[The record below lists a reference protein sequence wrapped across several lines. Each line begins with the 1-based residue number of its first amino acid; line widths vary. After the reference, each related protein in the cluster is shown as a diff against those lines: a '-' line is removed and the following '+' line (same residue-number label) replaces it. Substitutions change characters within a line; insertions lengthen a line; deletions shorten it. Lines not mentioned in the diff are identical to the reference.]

1 MSGGGGKGG
10 GKTTTTETTVPNWIR
25 DPAARN
31 LQRAEA
37 VQQLEYMPYYG
48 PQVAAFTDTQNA
60 AMNNNIET
68 AKAFGLLDPNSSL
81 TATSGMPTPTTY
93 DNGMRGYSSIPLYDQ
108 ALAELTASNP
118 DNMAAYNSLFGNQVA
133 PINFGRQGGGGG
145 GGFRGGASPITTDPV
160 NRWVDKAAHIMDT
173 QDKERD
179 RGTPT
184 ESGVKQA
191 QDYYTAAKKAGTE
204 WDKPRGYT
212 PAEAKKYTANAK
224 AHTDTQGTIMKW
236 PQKAKKKKT
245 PTNVGNPFGYR

>member
-81 TATSGMPTPTTY
+81 TATSSMPTPTTY

-118 DNMAAYNSLFGNQVA
+118 DNMDAYNNLFGNQVA
-133 PINFGRQGGGGG
+133 PINFGRQGGGSSRGG
-145 GGFRGGASPITTDPV
+145 GGGYIPSRTPSGDPTFTPNYDVSTWTEKVNGKTLADRHAEQISPTSTVSESDNAYRNQKSNFGTTMGTGGSYKIL
-160 NRWVDKAAHIMDT
+160 
-173 QDKERD
+173 RD
-179 RGTPT
+179 R
-184 ESGVKQA
+184 SGKV
-191 QDYYTAAKKAGTE
+191 
-204 WDKPRGYT
+204 RG
-212 PAEAKKYTANAK
+212 
-224 AHTDTQGTIMKW
+224 
-236 PQKAKKKKT
+236 
-245 PTNVGNPFGYR
+245 F